1 MEPNIKTLT
10 EKKLIGIH
18 VNTTFADDKT
28 SELWKTFMPRRN
40 EIQHNVTSDLIS
52 LQVYGP
58 YFSFT
63 QFNPNE
69 SFEKWALREVSDFSS
84 VPDDM
89 ETFLL
94 PGGLYAVFMH
104 KGSAAEAE
112 KTFGY
117 IFGKWLPQSVYTLD
131 DRPHF
136 EVLGPKYKNND
147 PNSEEE
153 VWIPIRLKI

>member
-1 MEPNIKTLT
+1 MEPSIKTLT
-10 EKKLIGIH
+10 EKKLIGIY

-58 YFSFT
+58 SFSFI

-69 SFEKWALREVSDFSS
+69 PFEKWALREVSDFNS
-84 VPDDM
+84 VPDGM

-94 PGGLYAVFMH
+94 NGGLYAVFIH

-117 IFGKWLPQSVYTLD
+117 IFNIWLPQSVYTLD

-136 EVLGPKYKNND
+136 EVLGAKYKNND

-153 VWIPIRLKI
+153 VWIPIRPKT